1 MVHQSMLCLRNG
13 FMMATRV
20 FLLISGTLDLLTLV
34 ILKNFVFHIIR
45 HLMYQIVYA
54 TEEAD
59 AAHEF
64 ITNLPS
70 DMNPKLVREAP
81 NYPAYGN
88 NLLLLLG
95 RYCSNHLL

>member
-1 MVHQSMLCLRNG
+1 MVHRSMLCLRNG

-34 ILKNFVFHIIR
+34 ILK
-45 HLMYQIVYA
+45 IVYA